1 MPAPTWTT
9 RLIDAPADDLLGRGD
24 VAKLLGVS
32 ETTVGEMVK
41 DGLLPAP
48 LVVGKGGRVWDWRS
62 VAYYRLRIEMAAR
75 LGPTALDAAE

>member
-24 VAKLLGVS
+24 VARLLGVS
-32 ETTVGEMVK
+32 ETTVAEMVR

-48 LVVGKGGRVWDWRS
+48 LVVGKGVRVWDWRS
-62 VAYYRLRIEMAAR
+62 VAYYRLRLELAAR
-75 LGPTALDAAE
+75 LGGSAPDPAE